1 MREKTDYLQNRKLK
15 KKTRAIYMD
24 PLSTTESLKRDLTS
38 ALSSSSSREQHSLDV
53 VKKRIQ
59 RALDFVVLSDGKTSE
74 DRLKKIFIANDA
86 EDASRVVVAGEEEE
100 EELDKIET
108 LAQFFYQCASVD
120 LTPRAFDERLENLTT
135 TTPTTTSTPG
145 GGGGGEKVG
154 KKAKISEETKDALR
168 QTYVKNK
175 TRLTRACRD
184 LAEIEDEKTTERLE
198 NIEWRMSVETSS
210 RLRQNRRHAE
220 KEEDDVNA
228 AFGGDRLRYVVKMTL
243 RSLDEKTNEPKRR
256 VEVFECSY
264 ETLKKLSDDV
274 DKCREKS
281 EDARARRIR
290 RFVRRPT

>member
-1 MREKTDYLQNRKLK
+1 
-15 KKTRAIYMD
+15 MD

-38 ALSSSSSREQHSLDV
+38 ALSSSSSSSSSREQHSLDV

-59 RALDFVVLSDGKTSE
+59 CALDFVVLSDGKTNE

-86 EDASRVVVAGEEEE
+86 EDASRVVVAGEEE

-135 TTPTTTSTPG
+135 TTTTTSTPG
-145 GGGGGEKVG
+145 VGGGGEKVG

>member
-1 MREKTDYLQNRKLK
+1 
-15 KKTRAIYMD
+15 MD

-38 ALSSSSSREQHSLDV
+38 ALSSSSSYSSSSREQHSLDV

-59 RALDFVVLSDGKTSE
+59 CALDFVVLSDGKTNE

-86 EDASRVVVAGEEEE
+86 EDASRVVVAGEEE

-135 TTPTTTSTPG
+135 TTTTTSTPG
-145 GGGGGEKVG
+145 VGGGGEKVG

>member
-1 MREKTDYLQNRKLK
+1 
-15 KKTRAIYMD
+15 MD

-38 ALSSSSSREQHSLDV
+38 ALSSSSSYSSSSREQHSLDV

-59 RALDFVVLSDGKTSE
+59 CALDFVVLSDGKTNE

-86 EDASRVVVAGEEEE
+86 EDASRVVVAGEEE

-135 TTPTTTSTPG
+135 TTTTTSTPG
-145 GGGGGEKVG
+145 VGGGGEKVG

-220 KEEDDVNA
+220 KEEDDVND

>member
-1 MREKTDYLQNRKLK
+1 MR
-15 KKTRAIYMD
+15 
-24 PLSTTESLKRDLTS
+24 
-38 ALSSSSSREQHSLDV
+38 
-53 VKKRIQ
+53 
-59 RALDFVVLSDGKTSE
+59 
-74 DRLKKIFIANDA
+74 
-86 EDASRVVVAGEEEE
+86 
-100 EELDKIET
+100 
-108 LAQFFYQCASVD
+108 
-120 LTPRAFDERLENLTT
+120 
-135 TTPTTTSTPG
+135 
-145 GGGGGEKVG
+145 

-184 LAEIEDEKTTERLE
+184 LAEIEDEKTMERLE

-243 RSLDEKTNEPKRR
+243 RSLDEKTNEPQRR

>member
-1 MREKTDYLQNRKLK
+1 
-15 KKTRAIYMD
+15 MD

-38 ALSSSSSREQHSLDV
+38 ALSSFSSSSSREQRHSLDV

-59 RALDFVVLSDGKTSE
+59 FALDFVVLSGGGKTSE
-74 DRLKKIFIANDA
+74 DRLKKIFIASDA
-86 EDASRVVVAGEEEE
+86 EDAGGVADEE

-135 TTPTTTSTPG
+135 TTTTTLTT

-154 KKAKISEETKDALR
+154 KRAKISEETKETLR

>member
-1 MREKTDYLQNRKLK
+1 M
-15 KKTRAIYMD
+15 MD

-38 ALSSSSSREQHSLDV
+38 ALSSFSSSSSREQQHSLDV

-59 RALDFVVLSDGKTSE
+59 FALDFVVLNGGGKTSE
-74 DRLKKIFIANDA
+74 DRLKKIFIASDA
-86 EDASRVVVAGEEEE
+86 EGAGGVAEEE

-135 TTPTTTSTPG
+135 TTPTTLTPG

>member
-1 MREKTDYLQNRKLK
+1 
-15 KKTRAIYMD
+15 MD

-38 ALSSSSSREQHSLDV
+38 ALSSFSSSSSRERQHSLDV

-59 RALDFVVLSDGKTSE
+59 FALDFVVLSGGGKTSE
-74 DRLKKIFIANDA
+74 DRLKKIFIASDA
-86 EDASRVVVAGEEEE
+86 EDAGGVAEEE

-135 TTPTTTSTPG
+135 TTTTTSTTG

-154 KKAKISEETKDALR
+154 KRAKISEETKETLR

>member
-1 MREKTDYLQNRKLK
+1 
-15 KKTRAIYMD
+15 MD

-59 RALDFVVLSDGKTSE
+59 CALDFVVLNDGKTSE

-86 EDASRVVVAGEEEE
+86 DDASGVAEEE

-135 TTPTTTSTPG
+135 TTTTTLTTG

-184 LAEIEDEKTTERLE
+184 LAEIEDEKTMERLE

-243 RSLDEKTNEPKRR
+243 RSLDEKTNEPQRR

>member
-1 MREKTDYLQNRKLK
+1 
-15 KKTRAIYMD
+15 MD

-38 ALSSSSSREQHSLDV
+38 ALSSSFSSREQHSLDV

-59 RALDFVVLSDGKTSE
+59 CALDFVVLSVGKTSE

-86 EDASRVVVAGEEEE
+86 DDASGVAEEED
-100 EELDKIET
+100 ELDKIET

-135 TTPTTTSTPG
+135 TTPTTTLTTPG

-154 KKAKISEETKDALR
+154 KKAKISEEMKDALR

-243 RSLDEKTNEPKRR
+243 RSLDEK
-256 VEVFECSY
+256 
-264 ETLKKLSDDV
+264 LSL
-274 DKCREKS
+274 
-281 EDARARRIR
+281 IHI
-290 RFVRRPT
+290 

>member
-1 MREKTDYLQNRKLK
+1 
-15 KKTRAIYMD
+15 MD

-38 ALSSSSSREQHSLDV
+38 ALSSSSSYSSSSREQHSLDV

-59 RALDFVVLSDGKTSE
+59 CALDFVVLSDGKTNE

-86 EDASRVVVAGEEEE
+86 EDASRVVVAGEEE

-135 TTPTTTSTPG
+135 TTTTTLTTG

-154 KKAKISEETKDALR
+154 KRAKISEETKETLR

-175 TRLTRACRD
+175 TRLTRACGD

>member
-1 MREKTDYLQNRKLK
+1 M
-15 KKTRAIYMD
+15 MD

-38 ALSSSSSREQHSLDV
+38 ALSSFSSSSSREQQHSLDV

-59 RALDFVVLSDGKTSE
+59 CALDFVVLNDGKTSE

-86 EDASRVVVAGEEEE
+86 DDASGVAEEE

-135 TTPTTTSTPG
+135 TTTTTLATG
-145 GGGGGEKVG
+145 GGGRGEKVG

>member
-1 MREKTDYLQNRKLK
+1 
-15 KKTRAIYMD
+15 MD

-38 ALSSSSSREQHSLDV
+38 ALSSSFSSREQHSLDV

-59 RALDFVVLSDGKTSE
+59 CALDFVVLSVGKTSE

-86 EDASRVVVAGEEEE
+86 DDASGVAEEED
-100 EELDKIET
+100 ELDKIET

-135 TTPTTTSTPG
+135 TTTTTLTT
-145 GGGGGEKVG
+145 GGGGGEKVR

-184 LAEIEDEKTTERLE
+184 LAEIEDEKTMERLE

-243 RSLDEKTNEPKRR
+243 RSLDEKTNEPQRR

>member
-1 MREKTDYLQNRKLK
+1 
-15 KKTRAIYMD
+15 MD

-38 ALSSSSSREQHSLDV
+38 ALSCFSFSFPSSREQRSLDV
-53 VKKRIQ
+53 IKKRIQ
-59 RALDFVVLSDGKTSE
+59 RALDFVVLNGGKTSE
-74 DRLKKIFIANDA
+74 DRLEKIFIANDA
-86 EDASRVVVAGEEEE
+86 EDASGVAEEE
-100 EELDKIET
+100 EELDKIEI

-135 TTPTTTSTPG
+135 TTTTTITAGGGGG

-154 KKAKISEETKDALR
+154 KRAKISEETKDALR

>member
-1 MREKTDYLQNRKLK
+1 
-15 KKTRAIYMD
+15 MD

-38 ALSSSSSREQHSLDV
+38 ALSSFSSSSSREQQHSLDV

-59 RALDFVVLSDGKTSE
+59 FALDFVVLNGGGKTSE
-74 DRLKKIFIANDA
+74 DRLKKIFIASDA
-86 EDASRVVVAGEEEE
+86 EGVGGVAEEE

-135 TTPTTTSTPG
+135 TTTTTLTTG

-154 KKAKISEETKDALR
+154 KRAKISEETKETLR

-175 TRLTRACRD
+175 TRLTRACGD

>member
-1 MREKTDYLQNRKLK
+1 
-15 KKTRAIYMD
+15 MD

-38 ALSSSSSREQHSLDV
+38 ALSCFSFSFPSSREQRSLDV
-53 VKKRIQ
+53 IKKRIQ
-59 RALDFVVLSDGKTSE
+59 RALDFVVLNGGKTSE
-74 DRLKKIFIANDA
+74 DRLEKIFIANDA
-86 EDASRVVVAGEEEE
+86 EDASGVAEEE

-135 TTPTTTSTPG
+135 TTTTTITAGGGGGG

-154 KKAKISEETKDALR
+154 KRAKISEETKDALR

>member
-1 MREKTDYLQNRKLK
+1 
-15 KKTRAIYMD
+15 MD

-38 ALSSSSSREQHSLDV
+38 ALSCFSFSFPSSREQRSLDV
-53 VKKRIQ
+53 IKKRIQ
-59 RALDFVVLSDGKTSE
+59 RALDFVVLNGGKTSE
-74 DRLKKIFIANDA
+74 DRLEKIFIANDA
-86 EDASRVVVAGEEEE
+86 EDASGVAEEE